1 VRVAGDRVA
10 AATIRD
16 VARMAGV
23 SATTVSRA
31 LRGMSNVAVE
41 TRLRIDR
48 AAAELGYRP
57 PRLTGTG
64 RQVAVVARY
73 PTQWFFAESIATVER
88 TLRGSGHD
96 LLLFGVGDADGRRN
110 MLDRITE
117 NPGVAGVV
125 VVATSFDEPERE
137 ALEALG
143 VPVVV
148 VGGYVPGL
156 PRVGIDDA
164 NAARIATQ
172 HLLALGHRDIGVVSF
187 APEDTVGHD
196 TTSAR
201 LRGFQQAMHAA
212 GVPVQ
217 SRWVLSRESTIRGG
231 MLCAEDLL
239 TQSQLPTGLVAM
251 SDEMALGALWTLRR
265 AGIVVPGAMSIVG
278 VDDNHMAAGCD
289 LTTIHQPVTEQAR
302 GAAEHLLAI
311 IDGGVREVVDV
322 DLPVRLVVRGST
334 GPVVPRP

>member
-1 VRVAGDRVA
+1 MAGDRAA

-23 SATTVSRA
+23 SATTVSRS

-41 TRLRIDR
+41 TRIRIDR
-48 AAAELGYRP
+48 AAAELGYRL
-57 PRLTGTG
+57 PRLTGAG

-96 LLLFGVGDADGRRN
+96 LLLFGVGDAEGRRN
-110 MLDRITE
+110 MFDRLTE
-117 NPGVAGVV
+117 NAGVAGVV
-125 VVATSFDEPERE
+125 VVATSFDELERS
-137 ALEALG
+137 ALDALG
-143 VPVVV
+143 IPVVV
-148 VGGYVPGL
+148 VGGCVPGL
-156 PRVGIDDA
+156 PRVGIDDV
-164 NAARIATQ
+164 NAARMATQ

-201 LRGFQQAMHAA
+201 LTGFQEAMRAA
-212 GVPVQ
+212 GIPVQ
-217 SRWVLSRESTIRGG
+217 SHWVLARESTIRGG
-231 MLCAEDLL
+231 VRCAEELL
-239 TQSQLPTGLVAM
+239 TLPRLPTGLVAM

-278 VDDNHMAAGCD
+278 FDDNHMAAGCD
-289 LTTIHQPVTEQAR
+289 LTTIHQPVTAQAR
-302 GAAEHLLAI
+302 RAAEQLLAM
-311 IDGGVREVVDV
+311 IDSGAREVVDL

-334 GPVVPRP
+334 GPVAPRP